1 MFFRLFVGE
10 FMGFYLDTEI
20 NLIIDSQ
27 GEEIKKL
34 SGAESNILGEFIK
47 NRGKCLSR
55 DELMQAGW
63 PKAVVVENSLNM
75 AIRKLRTVGINIET
89 VARKGYA
96 LVDDR
101 VDFFD
106 RIQTNKNTSLLQ
118 DETNDIQYSN
128 AFPEVEDAINHIV
141 KQDFNQRAIETET
154 TNSDSL
160 KTDSSNIEY
169 LTKRSNRNVLLYWIV
184 FIYLF
189 LMSFVYLVL
198 DGSKPDI
205 KCFEELNTKVCT
217 TYDSF
222 DPSLIKSL
230 EPGFYLYGKTYDDS
244 ENFQFIPI
252 QD

>member
-1 MFFRLFVGE
+1 ME
-10 FMGFYLDTEI
+10 FYLDTEI
-20 NLIIDSQ
+20 NLIIDPNGQ
-27 GEEIKKL
+27 GIKKL
-34 SGAESNILGEFIK
+34 SEAESNILGEFIK
-47 NRGKCLSR
+47 HRGKCLSR

-101 VDFFD
+101 VDFFY
-106 RIQTNKNTSLLQ
+106 RIQINQNTSLLQ
-118 DETNDIQYSN
+118 EETSGIQYVS
-128 AFPEVEDAINHIV
+128 AIPEVGDVINEVV
-141 KQDFNQRAIETET
+141 KQDSNQREIESEIANTDFMT
-154 TNSDSL
+154 
-160 KTDSSNIEY
+160 TDSINTEY
-169 LTKRSNRNVLLYWIV
+169 VTKRSNRKFLPYWIISV
-184 FIYLF
+184 YIF
-189 LMSFVYLVL
+189 LIFFVYLVL

-222 DPSLIKSL
+222 DPILIKSL
-230 EPGFYLYGKTYDDS
+230 EPGFYLYGKTYDES
-244 ENFQFIPI
+244 ENLQFIRI